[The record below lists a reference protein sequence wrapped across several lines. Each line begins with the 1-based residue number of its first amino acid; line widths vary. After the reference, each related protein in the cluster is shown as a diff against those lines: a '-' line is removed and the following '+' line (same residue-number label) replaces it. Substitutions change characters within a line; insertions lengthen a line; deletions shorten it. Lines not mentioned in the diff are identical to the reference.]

1 MNDKLQKDLC
11 TEYPK
16 IFSITD
22 PNISVARFGIECD
35 DGWYDLIEAMCHEIQ
50 SDINYKLNNQIPITQ
65 VVATQIK
72 EKFGGLN
79 FYYEGGDDFTDGIV
93 TLAENLSYKI
103 CETCGNKGETKGK
116 HWLKTTCNAC
126 EK

>member
-116 HWLKTTCNAC
+116 HWLKTTCDAC